1 MEAARV
7 KNNFGSSKNYY
18 AYCHAFKSFNINL
31 DVIVGR
37 LVIIAGVFFI
47 AVNIFEWANLISVKP
62 EFFKIILIKNGCNK
76 QPFFNFNKGWN
87 SRALN
92 LIFILILR
100 PLK

>member
-1 MEAARV
+1 MKDMEAARV

-47 AVNIFEWANLISVKP
+47 AVNIFE
-62 EFFKIILIKNGCNK
+62 
-76 QPFFNFNKGWN
+76 
-87 SRALN
+87 
-92 LIFILILR
+92 
-100 PLK
+100 